1 MLNKTILFLTMM
13 TSVNTWAAEDLASR
27 KIGVTPS
34 AADIPQVEFAFE
46 ERVTIDRAVVVGDTD
61 FGHRQYIPITG
72 GTIDGPK
79 LKGQVVAG
87 GWDYQLTYAASKCT
101 ELNADY
107 FLKAEDG
114 TVIHVFNQGMFCP
127 DAPRGIFHP
136 RLEAP
141 KGPYGWMSHS
151 TFVATLE
158 IEPAVAQPGGA
169 PPKIEAVR
177 IRFYLVK

>member
-1 MLNKTILFLTMM
+1 MKLRFFTMVLLPL
-13 TSVNTWAAEDLASR
+13 SVMAD
-27 KIGVTPS
+27 PS
-34 AADIPQVEFAFE
+34 PVGAPPPADAIPRVEFAFE
-46 ERVTIDRAVVVGDTD
+46 ERVTISPAVELGQTALGGRR
-61 FGHRQYIPITG
+61 FIPITG
-72 GTIDGPK
+72 GTVSGPK
-79 LKGQVVAG
+79 LKGEVLPG
-87 GWDYQLTYAASKCT
+87 GWDFQLTYSASECT
-101 ELNADY
+101 QLSADY
-107 FLKAEDG
+107 FLKADDG

-158 IEPAVAQPGGA
+158 IEPPVAQPGGA
-169 PPKIEAVR
+169 PAKIEAVR